1 MNIIIKNVPL
11 ETLELHPK
19 LLGVK
24 SSINPKQYKK
34 FLPSIKVYGIIEPIK
49 VIRENHKYF
58 IVDGFVRYQT
68 VLTNNVEI
76 ETVPVQEISITDADV
91 ILESLLRNT
100 RIKRSYLEIAK
111 SAYHLLHL
119 IGTSQ
124 GKKRVDIGPLDSI
137 DDFGE
142 VSKDRFH
149 LACSILSLNF
159 SPTTLR
165 RLIKIYETYL
175 NNESMGT
182 DYFNRL
188 DSGESIIKIYEM
200 TCLSSEEIKR
210 KEDRRLELAQ
220 KKLDREKNAQDKLKE
235 KYLRE
240 GYDKAK
246 KEIEEKAGGPVIRT
260 LSDQLWHEKIQKLDE
275 IRYRISTDDERILDE
290 ILHKYY

>member
-19 LLGVK
+19 LIGIK
-24 SSINPKQYKK
+24 SSINPEQFKK
-34 FLPSIKVYGIIEPIK
+34 FLPSIKIYGIIEPLK

-58 IVDGFVRYQT
+58 IVDGYVRYQT
-68 VLTNNVEI
+68 LLTNNVEI

-100 RIKRSYLEIAK
+100 RIKRSYLEIAA
-111 SAYHLLHL
+111 SAYHLLNL

-124 GKKRVDIGPLDSI
+124 GKKRVDIGPLKSV
-137 DDFGE
+137 DDFGQ

-159 SPTTLR
+159 SPSTLR

-182 DYFNRL
+182 HYFNRL
-188 DSGESIIKIYEM
+188 DSGESIIKIYDM
-200 TCLSSEEIKR
+200 TCLSPEEIKR
-210 KEDRRLELAQ
+210 KEDRRLELA
-220 KKLDREKNAQDKLKE
+220 KEKLDREKKEQDKLKE
-235 KYLRE
+235 KHLRE
-240 GYDKAK
+240 GYDIDK
-246 KEIEEKAGGPVIRT
+246 KEVEEKVGGPVIRT

-275 IRYRISTDDERILDE
+275 IRYRISIDDERILDE
-290 ILHKYY
+290 ILHRYY

>member
-19 LLGVK
+19 LIGIK
-24 SSINPKQYKK
+24 SSINPKQFQK
-34 FLPSIKVYGIIEPIK
+34 FLPSIRIYGIIEPLK
-49 VIRENHKYF
+49 VIRENNNYF
-58 IVDGFVRYQT
+58 IVDGYVRYQT

-76 ETVPVQEISITDADV
+76 ETLPVQEISITDADV

-119 IGTSQ
+119 MGTSQ
-124 GKKRVDIGPLDSI
+124 GKKRVDIGPLKSV
-137 DDFGE
+137 DDFGQ
-142 VSKDRFH
+142 VSKDRFQ
-149 LACSILSLNF
+149 LTCSILSLDI

-165 RLIKIYETYL
+165 RLVRIYETYL
-175 NNESMGT
+175 NDELMGAF
-182 DYFNRL
+182 YFNRL

-210 KEDRRLELAQ
+210 KVDRRLELAQ

-246 KEIEEKAGGPVIRT
+246 KEIEEKAGGPIIRS
-260 LSDQLWHEKIQKLDE
+260 LSDHLWQEKIKKLNE

>member
-1 MNIIIKNVPL
+1 
-11 ETLELHPK
+11 
-19 LLGVK
+19 
-24 SSINPKQYKK
+24 
-34 FLPSIKVYGIIEPIK
+34 
-49 VIRENHKYF
+49 
-58 IVDGFVRYQT
+58 
-68 VLTNNVEI
+68 LTNNVEI
-76 ETVPVQEISITDADV
+76 ETAPVQEISITDADV

-100 RIKRSYLEIAK
+100 RIKRSYLEMAQ

-124 GKKRVDIGPLDSI
+124 GKKRVELGPLNSI

-142 VSKDRFH
+142 VAKDRFH

-159 SPTTLR
+159 SPSTLR

-182 DYFNRL
+182 HYFNRL

-220 KKLDREKNAQDKLKE
+220 MKLDREKNAQDKLKE

-246 KEIEEKAGGPVIRT
+246 KEIEEKTGGPIIRS
-260 LSDQLWHEKIQKLDE
+260 LSDQLWQEKIQKLE
-275 IRYRISTDDERILDE
+275 KIRYRISIDDERILDE
-290 ILHKYY
+290 VISKYC

>member
-19 LLGVK
+19 LSGIK
-24 SSINPKQYKK
+24 SSINPKQFKK
-34 FLPSIKVYGIIEPIK
+34 FLPSIKIYGIIEPLK
-49 VIRENHKYF
+49 VVRENNSYF

-68 VLTNNVEI
+68 VLTNNLGI
-76 ETVPVQEISITDADV
+76 KTLPVQEISITDADV

-111 SAYHLLHL
+111 SAYHLLNL

-124 GKKRVDIGPLDSI
+124 GKKRVDLGPLDSI

-142 VSKDRFH
+142 VSKDRFQ
-149 LACSILSLNF
+149 LTCSILSLNF

-175 NNESMGT
+175 NDESMGAH
-182 DYFNRL
+182 YFNRL
-188 DSGESIIKIYEM
+188 DSGESIIKIYDM

-210 KEDRRLELAQ
+210 KEDRRLELAK
-220 KKLDREKNAQDKLKE
+220 KKLDREKNVQDKLKE

-246 KEIEEKAGGPVIRT
+246 KEIEEKAGGPIIRS
-260 LSDQLWHEKIQKLDE
+260 LSDQLWHEKIQKLDK
-275 IRYRISTDDERILDE
+275 IRYRISIDDERVLDE
-290 ILHKYY
+290 ILHKYN

>member
-19 LLGVK
+19 LIGIK
-24 SSINPKQYKK
+24 SSINPKQFQK
-34 FLPSIKVYGIIEPIK
+34 FLPSIRIYGIIEPLK
-49 VIRENHKYF
+49 VVRENNNYF

-68 VLTNNVEI
+68 VLTNNLEI
-76 ETVPVQEISITDADV
+76 ETVPIQEISIIDADV
-91 ILESLLRNT
+91 ILDSLLRNT

-124 GKKRVDIGPLDSI
+124 GKKRVELGPLNSI

-142 VSKDRFH
+142 VAKDRFH

-159 SPTTLR
+159 SPSTLR

-182 DYFNRL
+182 HYFNRL
-188 DSGESIIKIYEM
+188 DSGESIIKIYDM
-200 TCLSSEEIKR
+200 TCLSPEEIKR

-240 GYDKAK
+240 GYEKAK
-246 KEIEEKAGGPVIRT
+246 KEIEEKAGEPIIRS
-260 LSDQLWHEKIQKLDE
+260 LSDQLWHEKIQKLDK
-275 IRYRISTDDERILDE
+275 IRYRISIDDERILDE
-290 ILHKYY
+290 ILNKYS

>member
-19 LLGVK
+19 LIGIK
-24 SSINPKQYKK
+24 SSIKPEQLKK
-34 FLPSIKVYGIIEPIK
+34 FLPSIRIYGIIEPLK

-76 ETVPVQEISITDADV
+76 ESVPVQEISITDADV

-124 GKKRVDIGPLDSI
+124 GKKRVDIGPLKSV
-137 DDFGE
+137 DDFGQ
-142 VSKDRFH
+142 VSKDRFQ
-149 LACSILSLNF
+149 LTCSILSLDF

-165 RLIKIYETYL
+165 RLVRIYEAYL
-175 NNESMGT
+175 NDELMGAF
-182 DYFNRL
+182 YFNRL

-200 TCLSSEEIKR
+200 TCLSTDEKR
-210 KEDRRLELAQ
+210 KKEDRRLELA
-220 KKLDREKNAQDKLKE
+220 KEKLDREKNAQDQLKE

-240 GYDKAK
+240 GYEKAK
-246 KEIEEKAGGPVIRT
+246 KEIEEEEEGLKIRS
-260 LSDQLWHEKIQKLDE
+260 LSDQLWQDKIQKLDE
-275 IRYRISTDDERILDE
+275 IRYRISIDDERILDA
-290 ILHKYY
+290 ILNKYS

>member
-19 LLGVK
+19 LIGIK
-24 SSINPKQYKK
+24 SSINPEQFKK
-34 FLPSIKVYGIIEPIK
+34 FLPSIKIYGIIEPLK

-58 IVDGFVRYQT
+58 IVDGYVRYQT
-68 VLTNNVEI
+68 LLTNNVEI

-100 RIKRSYLEIAK
+100 RIKRSYLEIAA
-111 SAYHLLHL
+111 SAYHLLNL

-124 GKKRVDIGPLDSI
+124 GKKRVDIGPLKSV
-137 DDFGE
+137 DDFGQ

-159 SPTTLR
+159 SPSTLR

-182 DYFNRL
+182 HYFNRL
-188 DSGESIIKIYEM
+188 DSGESIIKIYDM
-200 TCLSSEEIKR
+200 TCLSPEEIKR
-210 KEDRRLELAQ
+210 KEDRRLELA
-220 KKLDREKNAQDKLKE
+220 KEKLDREKKEQDKLKE
-235 KYLRE
+235 KHLRE
-240 GYDKAK
+240 GYDIDKN
-246 KEIEEKAGGPVIRT
+246 EIEEKVGGPVIRT

-275 IRYRISTDDERILDE
+275 IRYRISIEDERTIDE
-290 ILHKYY
+290 IISKYC

>member
-19 LLGVK
+19 LIGIK
-24 SSINPKQYKK
+24 SSINPEQFKK
-34 FLPSIKVYGIIEPIK
+34 FLPSIRIYGIIDPLK
-49 VIRENHKYF
+49 VIRENHKYY
-58 IVDGFVRYQT
+58 IIDGYVRYQT

-124 GKKRVDIGPLDSI
+124 GKKRVELGPLNSI

-142 VSKDRFH
+142 VAKDRFH

-159 SPTTLR
+159 SPSTLR

-182 DYFNRL
+182 HYFNRL

-200 TCLSSEEIKR
+200 TCLSTDEKR
-210 KEDRRLELAQ
+210 KKEDRRLELV
-220 KKLDREKNAQDKLKE
+220 KEKLDREKNEQDQLKE

-240 GYDKAK
+240 GYEKAK
-246 KEIEEKAGGPVIRT
+246 KEIEEEAEGPIIRS
-260 LSDQLWHEKIQKLDE
+260 LSDQLWHEKIQKLDK
-275 IRYRISTDDERILDE
+275 IRYRISIDDERILDE

>member
-19 LLGVK
+19 LLEVK

-34 FLPSIKVYGIIEPIK
+34 FLPSIKIYGIIEPLK

-58 IVDGFVRYQT
+58 IVDGYVRYQT
-68 VLTNNVEI
+68 LLTNDVDI

-124 GKKRVDIGPLDSI
+124 GKKRVDIGPLKSV
-137 DDFGE
+137 DDFGQ

-159 SPTTLR
+159 SPSTLR

-182 DYFNRL
+182 HYFNRL
-188 DSGESIIKIYEM
+188 DSGESIIKIYDM
-200 TCLSSEEIKR
+200 TCLSPEEIKR
-210 KEDRRLELAQ
+210 KEDRRLELA
-220 KKLDREKNAQDKLKE
+220 KEKLDREKKEQDKLKE
-235 KYLRE
+235 KHLRE
-240 GYDKAK
+240 GYDIDK
-246 KEIEEKAGGPVIRT
+246 KEIEEKVGGPVIRT

-275 IRYRISTDDERILDE
+275 IRYRISIEDERTIDE
-290 ILHKYY
+290 IISKYC

>member
-1 MNIIIKNVPL
+1 MNFIIKNVPL

-19 LLGVK
+19 LLGIK
-24 SSINPKQYKK
+24 SSINPKQFKK
-34 FLPSIKVYGIIEPIK
+34 FLPSIKIYGIIEPFK

-68 VLTNNVEI
+68 LLTNNVEI

-111 SAYHLLHL
+111 SAYHLLNL

-124 GKKRVDIGPLDSI
+124 GKKRVDLGPIDSV

-142 VSKDRFH
+142 VAKDRFH
-149 LACSILSLNF
+149 LACSILSLDF
-159 SPTTLR
+159 SPSTLR

-175 NNESMGT
+175 NNESKGT
-182 DYFNRL
+182 HYFNRL
-188 DSGESIIKIYEM
+188 DSGESIIKIYDM

-210 KEDRRLELAQ
+210 KEDRRLELAK

-246 KEIEEKAGGPVIRT
+246 KEIEEKAEGPIIRS
-260 LSDQLWHEKIQKLDE
+260 LSDQLWLEKIQKLDE
-275 IRYRISTDDERILDE
+275 IRYRISIDDERILDE
-290 ILHKYY
+290 VISKYC